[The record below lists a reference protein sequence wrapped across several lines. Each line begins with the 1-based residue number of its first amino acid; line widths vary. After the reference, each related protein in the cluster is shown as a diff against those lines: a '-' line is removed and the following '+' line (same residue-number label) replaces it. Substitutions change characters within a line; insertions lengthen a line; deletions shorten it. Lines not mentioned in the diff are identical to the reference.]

1 MKTIR
6 AKTIEEVC
14 YKLISYASIHLP
26 PEVESAITNAYRK
39 EKDPLAKTYF
49 KAMLDNIDVARSRNV
64 PLCQDTGIAMYY
76 MTIGSGV
83 HIDGNIREAADRA
96 TARATA
102 DVPLRQQVSHP
113 LTRKVTETNVGWGI
127 PPIFYDYDFGKDY
140 IDILAVPRGGGGEA
154 KWQCVHPYP
163 GVNRKQAILKIV
175 LDSVSMA
182 GGESCTPVIIGVGVG
197 GYGRESTELMARKA
211 LFRTP
216 LNSRHPDGE
225 IAELEDVIY
234 RSVNRLGIGPLGV
247 GGDTSCLA
255 VHMDIAGGHTAG
267 ASVAVSFYC
276 WSSRYSKARIL
287 DDTAIQYLTHP
298 ELNDQLSCEGN

>member
-1 MKTIR
+1 VKTIQ
-6 AKTIEEVC
+6 AETIEDVC
-14 YKLISYASIHLP
+14 YKLISHASIHLP
-26 PEVESAITNAYRK
+26 PEVEKTISDAHQKETN
-39 EKDPLAKTYF
+39 PLAKIHF
-49 KAMLDNIDVARSRNV
+49 KAMLDNIDVARTRNV

-76 MTIGSGV
+76 ITMGSKV
-83 HIDGNIREAADRA
+83 CIDGDMRAAIDRA

-113 LTRKVTETNVGWGI
+113 LTRKVSETNVGWGI
-127 PPIFYDYDFGKDY
+127 PPIFYDWDYEKDY
-140 IDILAVPRGGGGEA
+140 IEILAVPRGGGGEA

-163 GVNRKQAILKIV
+163 GVNRKEAILKIV

-211 LFRTP
+211 IFRTP
-216 LNSRHPDGE
+216 LNSRHPDSDV
-225 IAELEDVIY
+225 AELEETLY
-234 RSVNRLGIGPLGV
+234 KSVNRLGIGPMGV

-276 WSSRYSKARIL
+276 WSSRYSKARVM
-287 DDTAIQYLTHP
+287 DDSTIQYLTHP
-298 ELNDQLSCEGN
+298 ELNDQP